1 MEAAFLFSRDAMNE
15 RLAPAAPATTACAFR
30 GYNVTNLGRTAE
42 LLDVPR
48 YAPTVERRLT
58 EASRVASDLLSRRI
72 DLLARVRRQEET
84 TLETYGDAVALV
96 LAVEAAH
103 VDLLREEFGFDV
115 RQCRTLFGYSLGEIA
130 AHQGAGFLTLEEAM
144 QVPVALAN
152 DCAALCEGMELGVL
166 FSRKRPL
173 DFDQVEAACRETM
186 LHGDGLVGISTFLSP
201 NSALL
206 MGQKPTL
213 SQVETLLRQ
222 RGAEFVSKV
231 SKSEFPPLHTPV
243 TWAKQIPDRASLMM
257 RKLDFRFSPTP
268 RVLSLATGDYS
279 YREGNAREILRMWVD
294 RPQRLWGGIE
304 KILQDSVDV
313 ILHIGPEPNL
323 VPATFRRLCDNVE
336 QQLKRSLGLRTVHS
350 MITRPWL
357 KSVLP
362 AKAMLLRAPL
372 IRHVILEDWLL
383 EQVVSP
389 LPPFREDP
397 SADGLASESAS
408 A

>member
-1 MEAAFLFSRDAMNE
+1 MNE

-48 YAPTVERRLT
+48 YAPTIERRLN

-72 DLLARVRRQEET
+72 DLLDRVRRNEET
-84 TLETYGDAVALV
+84 SLASYGDAVALV

-103 VDLLREEFGFDV
+103 VDLLRDEFEFDV
-115 RQCRTLFGYSLGEIA
+115 RNCRTLFGYSLGEIA

-144 QVPVALAN
+144 QVPVSLAD
-152 DCAALCEGMELGVL
+152 DCASLCEGMELGVL
-166 FSRKRPL
+166 FSRKRPI
-173 DFDQVEAACRETM
+173 DFDQVAAACQETM
-186 LHGDGLVGISTFLSP
+186 LRGDGLVGISTYLSP

-213 SQVETLLRQ
+213 SQVEARLRQ
-222 RGAEFVSKV
+222 RGLEFVLKV

-243 TWAKQIPDRASLMM
+243 TWAKHIPDRASRMM
-257 RKLDFRFSPTP
+257 LKLDFRFSPTP

-279 YREGNAREILRMWVD
+279 YREGNVREILRAWVD

-304 KILQDSVDV
+304 KILQESIET
-313 ILHIGPEPNL
+313 ILHVGPEPNL
-323 VPATFRRLCDNVE
+323 IPATFRRLCDNVE

-350 MITRPWL
+350 VITRPWL

-372 IRHVILEDWLL
+372 IKHVIAEDWLL
-383 EQVVSP
+383 EQVAQPSAS
-389 LPPFREDP
+389 FREDP
-397 SADGLASESAS
+397 SEDGLASESAS
-408 A
+408 V

>member
-1 MEAAFLFSRDAMNE
+1 MNG
-15 RLAPAAPATTACAFR
+15 RIAPAALATTACAFR

-42 LLDVPR
+42 MLEVPQ
-48 YAPTVERRLT
+48 YASTIERRLI

-72 DLLARVRRQEET
+72 DLLDRVRRGEET
-84 TLETYGDAVALV
+84 TLATYGDAVALV

-115 RQCRTLFGYSLGEIA
+115 RTCRSLFGYSLGEIA

-144 QVPVALAN
+144 QVPVALAD
-152 DCAALCEGMELGVL
+152 DCAAMCDGMELGVL
-166 FSRKRPL
+166 FSRKRPI
-173 DFDQVEAACRETM
+173 DFDRVDSACRETM
-186 LHGDGLVGISTFLSP
+186 LRGAGLVGISTFLSP

-213 SQVETLLRQ
+213 AHVEALLRAQ
-222 RGAEFVSKV
+222 GLEFVMKV

-243 TWAKQIPDRASLMM
+243 TWTKQIPDRASLMM
-257 RKLDFRFSPTP
+257 RKLDFRYAPAP
-268 RVLSLATGDYS
+268 RVLSLVTGDYS
-279 YREGNAREILRMWVD
+279 YREGNAQEILRMWVD

-304 KILQDSVDV
+304 KILQDHVDV

-350 MITRPWL
+350 VITRPWL

-383 EQVVSP
+383 EQVAERGAP
-389 LPPFREDP
+389 LRGDP
-397 SADGLASESAS
+397 SEDGLAGQRTPA
-408 A
+408 